1 MNGQQEVSIVCP
13 YCGEPISV
21 LVDPSIESQRYVE
34 DCEVCCQPMLMDCMV
49 DGDGQ
54 VSVEAR
60 RGDD

>member
-1 MNGQQEVSIVCP
+1 MNGQEEVSILCP

-21 LVDPSIESQRYVE
+21 LVDTSVESQRYVE
-34 DCEVCCQPMLMDCMV
+34 DCEVCCQPMLMDCTV

-54 VSVEAR
+54 VSVDAR